1 MATIELCNQDAQ
13 CDFGKKICTSKTKP
27 NVLAMQYQDTEDSWE
42 IICQAVYTQLDV
54 LGLKTLSVR
63 KNHYDK

>member
-1 MATIELCNQDAQ
+1 
-13 CDFGKKICTSKTKP
+13 
-27 NVLAMQYQDTEDSWE
+27 MQYQDTEDSWE